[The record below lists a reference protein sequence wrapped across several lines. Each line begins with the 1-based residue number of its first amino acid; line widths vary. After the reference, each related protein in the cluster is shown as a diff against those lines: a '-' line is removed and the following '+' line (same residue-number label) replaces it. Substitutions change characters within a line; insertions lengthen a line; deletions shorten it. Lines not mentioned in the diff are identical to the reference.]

1 MSLFKVIP
9 AVIAFGTVAAV
20 AVGVVTELIMA
31 DDMDYTPNEGSKKE
45 VLTKMKRLQN
55 ELARLSDLK
64 ILNDK
69 RESTSQVKNID
80 LTIDGVEINELISD
94 LEEELIRLTALY
106 NQFTAPK
113 KRS

>member
-1 MSLFKVIP
+1 MSLFKVLP
-9 AVIAFGTVAAV
+9 AVIALGTVAAV
-20 AVGVVTELIMA
+20 AVGVVTDLIMS
-31 DDMDYTPNEGSKKE
+31 DDMGYNQDENTRKE
-45 VLTKMKRLQN
+45 VLTKMKTLQN

-80 LTIDGVEINELISD
+80 LMVDGVEINELISQ

-106 NQFTAPK
+106 NQFDAPK
-113 KRS
+113 KRK